1 MQDLID
7 TLSESFEGE
16 IVYDGE
22 KVFYVKSI
30 KQSEE
35 VPGFVSLDVDDGRG
49 PLHLRKSKAGAR
61 SLKLAE
67 QIRTVGDL
75 AEAVVEDTLGI
86 SKGHYDLA
94 LPPWFANEVSNE
106 TSKWTAWVYD
116 DKAGVMGRPQPLTR
130 VAYYPLAVIDED
142 RGTDYETEALFPHQT
157 VRDCEQM
164 YLIEQ

>member
-75 AEAVVEDTLGI
+75 AETVVEDTLGI
-86 SKGHYDLA
+86 SKGYYDLSI
-94 LPPWFANEVSNE
+94 PRWFAEEVSDE
-106 TSKWTAWVYD
+106 VVKWTAWVYEG
-116 DKAGVMGRPQPLTR
+116 KSGLIGRPQPLTR
-130 VAYYPLAVIDED
+130 VAYYPLAVYDKNH
-142 RGTDYETEALFPHQT
+142 GSNYEKEALFPHET

-164 YLIEQ
+164 YLIGQ